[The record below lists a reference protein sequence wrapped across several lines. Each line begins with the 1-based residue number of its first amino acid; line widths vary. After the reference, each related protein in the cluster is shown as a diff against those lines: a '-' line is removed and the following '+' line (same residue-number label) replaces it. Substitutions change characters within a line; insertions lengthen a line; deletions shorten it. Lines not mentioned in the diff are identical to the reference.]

1 MTHVRTDNTRRMRLA
16 LKAATAL
23 ACISLLSACGG
34 DEHSDLKAELDRM
47 TRDMRGRVPPLEPI
61 APYQPV
67 AYTAEKDSLN
77 RIVVDP
83 FRPSRIEVAGSKQ
96 GVPSATN
103 ARVQRERDRPKEPL
117 EAFPLESIQMQ
128 GTLTQGKET
137 FALVKAGSNLYR
149 VRKGNYMGQNYGVIM
164 AIDEGQ
170 VSLTE
175 LVQDG
180 GGDWVERQSALQLQL
195 QEGKK

>member
-1 MTHVRTDNTRRMRLA
+1 MNQTTDIRLAHLA
-16 LKAATAL
+16 LKAALVLAGVAL
-23 ACISLLSACGG
+23 LAACGG
-34 DEHSDLKAELDRM
+34 EQHSDLKAELDKM
-47 TRDMRGRVPPLEPI
+47 TRDMRGKVPPLEPI
-61 APYQPV
+61 TPYKPV
-67 AYTAEKDSLN
+67 PYEAEKDKDSK
-77 RIVVDP
+77 IVVDP
-83 FRPSRIEVAGSKQ
+83 FRPSRLEVADSKQ
-96 GVPSATN
+96 QVPTATST
-103 ARVQRERDRPKEPL
+103 RVQKERDRAKEPL

-170 VSLTE
+170 ISLTE

-180 GGDWVERQSALQLQL
+180 AGEWVERQSALQLL
-195 QEGKK
+195 EGRK